1 MEETKEKVCFYEQ
14 PKILKEID
22 NAIDILETEEGD
34 RISRSSF
41 IRRAIRHFLDIIFNR
56 G

>member
-1 MEETKEKVCFYEQ
+1 MEETKEKVYFYEQ
-14 PKILKEID
+14 PKVLKEID
-22 NAIDILETEEGD
+22 RAIDILEHKEGD

-41 IRRAIRHFLDIIFNR
+41 IRRAIRHMLDEILNR

>member
-1 MEETKEKVCFYEQ
+1 MEETKEKVYFYEQ
-14 PKILKEID
+14 PKVLKEID
-22 NAIDILETEEGD
+22 KAIDILEEKEGD

-41 IRRAIRHFLDIIFNR
+41 IRRAIRHFLDAILKR